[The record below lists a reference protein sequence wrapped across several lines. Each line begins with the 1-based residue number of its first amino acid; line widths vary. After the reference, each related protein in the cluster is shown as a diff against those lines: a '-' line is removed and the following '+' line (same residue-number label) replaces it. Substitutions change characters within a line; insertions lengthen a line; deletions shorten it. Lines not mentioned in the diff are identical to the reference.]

1 MLHFHDTF
9 GHAEG
14 TCPLPN
20 RCQAG
25 VEGAV
30 VTTQNQSLP
39 TRVPSRVSRSRRAVQ
54 IGVAGA
60 VAVSASIIVPAAL
73 ADDRGPNAELAAAV
87 HQSTTSIL
95 PSTTTI
101 APATTTTTTVVE
113 VPVAPAPPAPTPE
126 ELAQAQLAAMT
137 PQERLAFQV
146 YVMTDAER
154 LAFAAYISPPP
165 PPPPAPVVQEPVVTY
180 VEVPVVEAP
189 PVENGEV
196 WDRLAQCEANGDWHI
211 NTGNGY
217 SGGLQFHPGTW
228 LAMGGGQY
236 APYAYL
242 ATREQQIAVGEQVL
256 AAAGGRFT
264 AWPGCRAKLGL
275 P

>member
-1 MLHFHDTF
+1 MTS
-9 GHAEG
+9 
-14 TCPLPN
+14 
-20 RCQAG
+20 
-25 VEGAV
+25 
-30 VTTQNQSLP
+30 QNQSLP
-39 TRVPSRVSRSRRAVQ
+39 SRAHPRVPRSRRALQ
-54 IGVAGA
+54 LGVAGA
-60 VAVSASIIVPAAL
+60 IAVSASIVVPAAL
-73 ADDRGPNAELAAAV
+73 AEDREPSTELASAV
-87 HQSTTSIL
+87 FETTTSIL
-95 PSTTTI
+95 PSTTS
-101 APATTTTTTVVE
+101 APTTSTTSTTVAPVVE
-113 VPVAPAPPAPTPE
+113 APAPPAPTPE

-137 PQERLAFQV
+137 PEQRLAFQL

-154 LAFAAYISPPP
+154 AAFAAYISPPP
-165 PPPPAPVVQEPVVTY
+165 PPPPAPVIEEPVITY
-180 VEVPVVEAP
+180 VEIPVVEAP

-228 LAMGGGQY
+228 IAMGGGQY

-242 ATREQQIAVGEQVL
+242 ATREQQIAIGENVL
-256 AAAGGRFT
+256 ASAGGRFT